1 MIGKRESTPNEL
13 ALEDLA
19 MDAVALTEYPAVFII
34 DARKYFI
41 FKVITQT
48 SGVLTGAA
56 GEATLRLDFYS
67 KKEDPN
73 TPVLTHQID
82 LGTGLLTH
90 TQAETVVMLWGAGAT
105 ASIFG
110 TGALGANL
118 GVAKIVFF
126 VQPVVV
132 VTTQADAASLMSVRW
147 LMEG

>member
-1 MIGKRESTPNEL
+1 MITKRESTPNEL
-13 ALEDLA
+13 GLENLA
-19 MDAVALTEYPAVFII
+19 MNAAALTEYPSKAII

-41 FKVITQT
+41 FKAITTT
-48 SGVLTGAA
+48 SGAFGAA

-67 KKEDPN
+67 KKENPE
-73 TPVLTHQID
+73 TPVLTHQLD

-90 TQAETVVMLWGAGAT
+90 TAAETVVMLWGAGA
-105 ASIFG
+105 AAAIFG
-110 TGALGANL
+110 TGTLGTNL